1 MTRTESAAEVF
12 DALGKDYEAAFRT
25 ATAQREAIT
34 ALIESLPPK
43 AKVLD
48 LGSGTGRPTAELL
61 AAAGHDVTGYDVAP
75 KMVEIARAQVPAA
88 RFELGDQRELTF
100 EDGSWDAVTTFFSL
114 LQLTR
119 AEQEAV
125 IGRVATWVKPGGL
138 VLVATVPA
146 DVDGLDIVFMGHPVR
161 EQLRPRGTRR
171 AAARGRA
178 RDRPRGAGGVRPGP
192 PRCHPRAAR
201 LSHRAPAFVSQSW
214 RQPLT
219 GKITR
224 RI

>member
-1 MTRTESAAEVF
+1 MTRPESAAEVF
-12 DALGKDYEAAFRT
+12 DALGKDYEHAFRA
-25 ATAQREAIT
+25 ATAQRDAIT
-34 ALIESLPPK
+34 ALIASLPPQ

-61 AAAGHDVTGYDVAP
+61 AEAGHDVTGYDVAP

-119 AEQEAV
+119 AEQETV
-125 IGRVATWVKPGGL
+125 IGRLAAWVKPGGL
-138 VLVATVPA
+138 VLLATVPA

-161 EQLRPRGTRR
+161 ASSFTPEALAGLLR
-171 AAARGRA
+171 AAGLEIVREEQAEFVPDHPGATPEPHVYLTAR
-178 RDRPRGAGGVRPGP
+178 RP
-192 PRCHPRAAR
+192 
-201 LSHRAPAFVSQSW
+201 S
-214 RQPLT
+214 
-219 GKITR
+219 
-224 RI
+224 